1 MSESGLVTVSVR
13 LCLPRCADLALAGQV
28 ILVVHV
34 RIPRFARS
42 WKIIENPEKIN
53 FSGKS
58 WKSHGKLIKI
68 RKSWKNKKIIKSF
81 GEMKKEQN
89 FSMFQKDNLII

>member
-1 MSESGLVTVSVR
+1 MKTNSRNHLRAQADMHATISNIVPHSEKLITGF
-13 LCLPRCADLALAGQV
+13 P
-28 ILVVHV
+28 
-34 RIPRFARS
+34 RS
-42 WKIIENPEKIN
+42 WKIIENPGKIN
-53 FSGKS
+53 FPGKS

-68 RKSWKNKKIIKSF
+68 RKSWKNKKIIESF